1 MLLQD
6 PETSPPVMAIKMV
19 MQAVPVLQGPRAV
32 GKGALE
38 LVRALW
44 ETDVKYLVECVPY
57 D

>member
-44 ETDVKYLVECVPY
+44 ETDVKYLVECIPY